1 MTKQPLHEACDKIYN
16 VCENLLTIANDLDNN
31 KLLTVNRKV
40 QKANSEL
47 SRLLT
52 QIRNAALK
60 YEGNFEEIEK

>member
-1 MTKQPLHEACDKIYN
+1 MNKQPLHEACNKIFV
-16 VCENLLTIANDLDNN
+16 VCENLLTVANDLDNG
-31 KLLTVNRKV
+31 KILTVNRKV

-60 YEGNFEEIEK
+60 YEGNFEE

>member
-1 MTKQPLHEACDKIYN
+1 MTKQPLHESCDKIYT
-16 VCENLLTIANDLDNN
+16 VCENLLTVANDLDNG
-31 KLLTVNRKV
+31 KLLTVNKKV

-60 YEGNFEEIEK
+60 YEGAYEQ